1 MDEALADLVDCVR
14 AARAHRTPL
23 CVRAGG
29 TKDFYGMPASGTLI
43 DPRAYSGV
51 ASYEP
56 SELVVT
62 VRCGTPLAQLEA
74 ELAAQGQML
83 AFEPPHFGNGAT
95 TGGCVASGLSGPRRA
110 TAGALRDFVLGAVLL
125 DGRAEVL
132 RFGGTVMKN
141 VAGYDVARLL
151 AGSLGTLGIILE
163 ASIKVLPLPA
173 EEATLQ
179 LEMDESKA
187 LETMNRWAGQALPI
201 SATCWSGER
210 LSVRLSGSG
219 AAVRAARERIGGEA
233 VAAPAAEKFWREVR
247 EQTSS
252 FFRSMGPG
260 SASPLWRFS
269 VPSTSAPLALAG
281 EQLIEWGG
289 ALRWLRTREPA
300 VTLRA
305 RASALGGHATRFR
318 ASDAD
323 VDTFTSLAPALL
335 DIHRRIKAC
344 FDPDSVFASRMYKD
358 L

>member
-1 MDEALADLVDCVR
+1 METALADLVERVR

-29 TKDFYGMPASGTLI
+29 TKDFYGMPATGTLV
-43 DPRAYSGV
+43 DPRAYSGI

-74 ELAAQGQML
+74 ELAAHGQML
-83 AFEPPHFGNGAT
+83 AFEPPHFGQAAT
-95 TGGCVASGLSGPRRA
+95 AGGCVACGLSGPRRA
-110 TAGALRDFVLGAVLL
+110 ASGALRDFVLGAVLL

-132 RFGGTVMKN
+132 RFGGSVMKN

-173 EEATLQ
+173 EQATLQ

-187 LETMNRWAGQALPI
+187 LETMNRWAGQPLPV
-201 SATCWSGER
+201 SATCWLGGR

-219 AAVRAARERIGGEA
+219 AAVRVAREHIGGEA
-233 VAAPAAEKFWREVR
+233 VVPPAAERLWREVR
-247 EQTSS
+247 EQTLP
-252 FFRSMGPG
+252 FFRTTEPRSE
-260 SASPLWRFS
+260 PLWRFS
-269 VPSTSAPLALAG
+269 VPSASAPLALAG

-300 VTLRA
+300 VALRG
-305 RASALGGHATRFR
+305 RAAALGGHATRFR

-323 VDTFTSLAPALL
+323 VDAFPALAPALL
-335 DIHRRIKAC
+335 DIHRRLKAQ
-344 FDPDSVFASRMYKD
+344 FDPDAIFNRGRMFRG

>member
-1 MDEALADLVDCVR
+1 MDEALADLVERVR

-43 DPRAYSGV
+43 DPRAYSGI

-74 ELAAQGQML
+74 ELAAKGQML
-83 AFEPPHFGNGAT
+83 AFEPPHFGQAAT
-95 TGGCVASGLSGPRRA
+95 AGGCVASGLSGPRRA

-125 DGRAEVL
+125 DGRGEVL

-151 AGSLGTLGIILE
+151 AGSLGTLGIVLE
-163 ASIKVLPLPA
+163 ASIKVLPIPA

-187 LETMNRWAGQALPI
+187 LETMNRWAGQPLPV

-219 AAVRAARERIGGEA
+219 AAVRAARERIGGQT
-233 VAAPAAEKFWREVR
+233 VAAPAAELLWREVR
-247 EQTSS
+247 EQTSP
-252 FFRSMGPG
+252 FFQG
-260 SASPLWRFS
+260 AEPLWRFS
-269 VPSTSAPLALAG
+269 VPSASAPLALAG

-289 ALRWLRTREPA
+289 ALRWLRTRETA
-300 VTLRA
+300 VALRG

-323 VDTFTSLAPALL
+323 VDAFTSLAPALL
-335 DIHRRIKAC
+335 DISRRLKAQ
-344 FDPDSVFASRMYKD
+344 FDPDAIFNRGRMFRGM
-358 L
+358 